1 MQPDGFHGACPFLP
15 AVDAMLGALGAEESR
30 ALREDARAA
39 FEARTGAF
47 RPEDPWFEA
56 RSRAFID
63 DALTQADVLAGLRPR
78 LSAEAQAWITPF
90 ARAHRGLFEVKDD
103 DGDVLLVRDLYSG
116 VELYV
121 TDLDESTAIALDAAR
136 GRFDAR
142 LVGFADPPCVGALP
156 GPVFHAEESTPHI
169 KEVVLAAKA
178 SGMSAG
184 EALDALLRME
194 HKYRSL
200 SRMKPAYAYKKEALA
215 PAPTRSGAGASDTG
229 RHLTGAAL
237 LRSRLTKDP
246 DSGT

>member
-1 MQPDGFHGACPFLP
+1 MEAPRA
-15 AVDAMLGALGAEESR
+15 R
-30 ALREDARAA
+30 ALREGARAT
-39 FEARTGAF
+39 FEARTGSY

-56 RSRAFID
+56 RSRAFLD
-63 DALTQADVLAGLRPR
+63 DALTRKDVLDGLAPE
-78 LSAEAQAWITPF
+78 LPEEARAWLPSF
-90 ARAHRGLFEVKDD
+90 ARAHRGLFSVEED
-103 DGDVLLVRDLYSG
+103 DGDVLLVRDIYSG

-136 GRFDAR
+136 GLFDAR
-142 LVGFADPPCVGALP
+142 LVGAADPTCVGALP

-169 KEVVLAAKA
+169 EEVVKAAKA
-178 SGMSAG
+178 MGLSAG
-184 EALDALLRME
+184 DALDALLRME

-215 PAPTRSGAGASDTG
+215 PASAASAADESG
-229 RHLTGAAL
+229 RHLTAR

>member
-1 MQPDGFHGACPFLP
+1 MQTGDMAEARSACSFLT
-15 AVDAMLGALGAEESR
+15 AVEALIAALGGDSCR
-30 ALREDARAA
+30 ALREQARAA

-47 RPEDPWFEA
+47 LPEDPWFEA

-63 DALTQADVLAGLRPR
+63 DALTQRTVLSGLSDAVPPEVRPW
-78 LSAEAQAWITPF
+78 LDAL
-90 ARAHRGLFEVKDD
+90 ARSHRGLFSVEED
-103 DGDVLLVRDLYSG
+103 DGDALLVRDIYSG

-136 GRFDAR
+136 GLFDAR
-142 LVGFADPPCVGALP
+142 LVGFSNPPCVGALP
-156 GPVFHAEESTPHI
+156 GPVFHSEESTPHI
-169 KEVVLAAKA
+169 QEVVDAAKA
-178 SGMSAG
+178 SGMPAN

-215 PAPTRSGAGASDTG
+215 FSPSSGTSSGTNAPIRT
-229 RHLTGAAL
+229 
-237 LRSRLTKDP
+237 RLTKDP